1 MGDLTVS
8 LIILAVLV
16 VAGIYAFNHFQ
27 ERKYRREAED
37 AFRQPE
43 QDALL
48 DEPTVERLKQK
59 KIEQPDVVHEAPT
72 PPPVVKPKEII
83 EPKLGLEP
91 IASAA
96 SSFKSS
102 ELIDFVVTIHCA
114 ELRTG
119 KALKE
124 AVARYRYNGKPVRW
138 LGRGSVGSDWVD
150 IAGPEQ
156 NFGEFKVALQLANRI
171 GPATEL
177 DIASFVGMIK
187 NVAAELKGNAEF
199 ANEAEASRR
208 ANQLDEF
215 CAEVDLL
222 VGVNVISTDGGSFPA
237 SKIRALVE
245 ADGMS
250 LEPDGAF
257 HMRDDNRAELFSMVN
272 QEPRPFMSEHTKTL
286 STTGVTYLLDVPRT
300 PNGTVAFDRMATA
313 ARRLSGALQARVVD
327 DKRVP
332 LTDSEL
338 KRIRAQLEEIYA
350 RMAREGIAA
359 GSADAL
365 RLFSE

>member
-8 LIILAVLV
+8 LAILAALV
-16 VAGIYAFNHFQ
+16 VIGVYAFNRLQ

-37 AFRQPE
+37 AFRPPD

-48 DEPTVERLKQK
+48 EEPTLARMKQRK
-59 KIEQPDVVHEAPT
+59 EQPDEAPA
-72 PPPVVKPKEII
+72 PAKPKEIV
-83 EPKLGLEP
+83 EPTLGLDP
-91 IASAA
+91 IPSAA
-96 SSFKSS
+96 SSFKAS
-102 ELIDFVVTIHCA
+102 ELIDFVASIKCEVA
-114 ELRTG
+114 KTG
-119 KALKE
+119 KVLKD
-124 AVARYRYNGKPVRW
+124 AAARYRYNGKPVRW
-138 LGRGSVGSDWVD
+138 LGRGNATGHWVD
-150 IAGPEQ
+150 IASPEQ
-156 NFGEFKVALQLANRI
+156 SFVEFKAALQLANRT
-171 GPATEL
+171 GPAAEL
-177 DIASFVGMIK
+177 DIASFVGMVK
-187 NVAAELKGNAEF
+187 NVAAEMKGIAEF
-199 ANEAEASRR
+199 PNEAEALRR
-208 ANQLDEF
+208 AEALDGF

-237 SKIRALVE
+237 TKIRALVE
-245 ADGMS
+245 ADGMA

-257 HMRDDNRAELFSMVN
+257 RMRDEKLAELFCLVN
-272 QEPRPFMSEHTKTL
+272 QEPRPFLSEHTKTL
-286 STTGVTYLLDVPRT
+286 STTGVTFLLDVPRT
-300 PNGTVAFDRMATA
+300 PNGVAAFDRMAAA

-359 GSADAL
+359 GSPDAL

>member
-8 LIILAVLV
+8 LAILAALV
-16 VAGIYAFNHFQ
+16 VVGVYAFNRLQ

-37 AFRQPE
+37 AFRQPD

-48 DEPTVERLKQK
+48 DEPAVTRAKPRNE
-59 KIEQPDVVHEAPT
+59 
-72 PPPVVKPKEII
+72 PPEPVPSSLKPKEIV
-83 EPKLGLEP
+83 EPTLGLDP
-91 IASAA
+91 IPSPA
-96 SSFKSS
+96 SSFKPS
-102 ELIDFVVTIHCA
+102 ELIDYVATINCDDA
-114 ELRTG
+114 KSG
-119 KALKE
+119 KMLKD
-124 AVARYRYNGKPVRW
+124 AAARYRYNGKPVRW
-138 LGRGSVGSDWVD
+138 LGRGNAAGHWVD
-150 IAGPEQ
+150 IASPEQ
-156 NFGEFKVALQLANRI
+156 SFVEIKAALQLANRT

-187 NVAAELKGNAEF
+187 NVAAEMKGSADFPDEGQALN
-199 ANEAEASRR
+199 R
-208 ANQLDEF
+208 AGALDAF

-237 SKIRALVE
+237 TKIRALVE
-245 ADGMS
+245 ADGMA

-257 HMRDDNRAELFSMVN
+257 RLRDETLAELFCLVN
-272 QEPRPFMSEHTKTL
+272 QEPRPFLSEHTKSI

-300 PNGTVAFDRMATA
+300 VNGVAAFDRMAA
-313 ARRLSGALQARVVD
+313 SARRLAGALQARVVD

-338 KRIRAQLEEIYA
+338 KRIRTQLDEVYA